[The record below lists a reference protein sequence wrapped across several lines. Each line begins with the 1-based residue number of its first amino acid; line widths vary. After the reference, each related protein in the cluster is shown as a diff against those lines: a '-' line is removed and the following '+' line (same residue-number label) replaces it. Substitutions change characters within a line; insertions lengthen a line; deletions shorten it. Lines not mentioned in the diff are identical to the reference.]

1 MGWFPRIDVEPL
13 RQRWLRWRRWLV
25 LHLGWWRTDLV
36 LLGKRAV
43 SEFLDDHC
51 AQLAA
56 SMSYYVF
63 FSLFPLA
70 ILVVSIAGVLL
81 TDDGLRDGGRGR
93 IVRAA
98 AAAVGGGAK
107 RTWRS

>member
-1 MGWFPRIDVEPL
+1 MGWLPRIDPESL

-25 LHLGWWRTDLV
+25 LHLGWWRTDLQ
-36 LLGKRAV
+36 LLAKRSV

-63 FSLFPLA
+63 FLA
-70 ILVVSIAGVLL
+70 VSAGGSWWSRLQ
-81 TDDGLRDGGRGR
+81 
-93 IVRAA
+93 ACC
-98 AAAVGGGAK
+98 
-107 RTWRS
+107 

>member
-1 MGWFPRIDVEPL
+1 MRWDLPL
-13 RQRWLRWRRWLV
+13 NLDSWRLRWSRWRRWLV
-25 LHLGWWRTDLV
+25 LHLGWWRTDLQ
-36 LLGKRAV
+36 LLAKRSV

-70 ILVVSIAGVLL
+70 ISGSS
-81 TDDGLRDGGRGR
+81 RS
-93 IVRAA
+93 RACC
-98 AAAVGGGAK
+98 
-107 RTWRS
+107 